1 MMDHQKPISNRP
13 EDEARRL
20 LNGFK
25 TLLMSTVSAEGV
37 PDASYSPFV
46 RMEDNY
52 FYVYV
57 SGLSRHTSNL
67 EATGLVSLLFVEHER
82 DAKQLFAR
90 RRLSFDCRVKLIP
103 RDSAKWK
110 DVMEN
115 FSRKFGDVIDVI
127 RPLRDFK
134 LFRITP
140 ETGIYVKGFG
150 RAYRISGGNLDNFE
164 HIDERALRGNAA
176 N

>member
-1 MMDHQKPISNRP
+1 MMDHPKSSSNRP
-13 EDEARRL
+13 EDEARYL

-46 RMEDNY
+46 RMEDDY

-67 EATGLVSLLFVEHER
+67 EATGVVSLLFVEDER
-82 DAKQLFAR
+82 NANQLFAR
-90 RRLSFDCRVKLIP
+90 RRLSFDCRVRLIP

-115 FSRKFGDVIDVI
+115 FSRTFRDVIDVI
-127 RPLRDFK
+127 QPLGDFK
-134 LFRITP
+134 LFCIAP
-140 ETGIYVKGFG
+140 KSGVYVRGFG
-150 RAYRISGGNLDNFE
+150 QAYRFTGATLEKFQ
-164 HIDERALRGNAA
+164 HIDSVK
-176 N
+176 

>member
-1 MMDHQKPISNRP
+1 
-13 EDEARRL
+13 
-20 LNGFK
+20 
-25 TLLMSTVSAEGV
+25 MSTVSAKGI
-37 PDASYSPFV
+37 PDASYTPFV
-46 RMEDNY
+46 RMEDDC

-57 SGLSRHTSNL
+57 SGLSRHTTNL
-67 EATGLVSLLFVEHER
+67 EATGLVSVLFVEDER

-90 RRLSFDCRVKLIP
+90 RRLSFDCRVELIP

-110 DVMEN
+110 DVMAN

-127 RPLRDFK
+127 QPLGDFK

-150 RAYRISGGNLDNFE
+150 LAYRISGGNLDNFE
-164 HIDERALRGNAA
+164 HIDERALRGNAMD
-176 N
+176 

>member
-1 MMDHQKPISNRP
+1 MMDHPKSASNRP

-46 RMEDNY
+46 RMEDDY

-67 EATGLVSLLFVEHER
+67 EVTGLVSLLFVEDER

-115 FSRKFGDVIDVI
+115 FSRKFRDVIDVI
-127 RPLRDFK
+127 QPLGDFK
-134 LFRITP
+134 LFCIVP
-140 ETGIYVKGFG
+140 KSGVYVRGFG
-150 RAYRISGGNLDNFE
+150 QAYRFTGATLENFQ
-164 HIDERALRGNAA
+164 HIDSVK
-176 N
+176 